1 VEELEIVFQTKEAMT
16 DEKPKTL
23 GQIAY
28 EAYWDSWKKVDV
40 SLRNQKAWQA
50 AAEAVVQALG
60 PPVYVMPAGAEISK
74 RPQPIIIDAGLTQKE
89 RAVIEAAREVLAVA
103 EVEPGKVICPPAFL
117 TPLRKLNHALRALE
131 EVER

>member
-1 VEELEIVFQTKEAMT
+1 MK

-23 GQIAY
+23 GQIAH
-28 EAYWDSWKKVDV
+28 EAYWDSWKKVDA

-50 AAEAVVQALG
+50 AAEAVVAHWKMYDE
-60 PPVYVMPAGAEISK
+60 PPP
-74 RPQPIIIDAGLTQKE
+74 PIYIDTPKE